1 LNSWK
6 HWLVERWKD
15 YSRRP
20 SLLLSRLFAG
30 RMFKG
35 GGELGADELDLG
47 FGVVLIFLAM
57 PGTLVSLLMFEKY
70 GSLIRFLRGDG
81 TFDPYIATIPDEY
94 FFIVLSMSV
103 SCAVALWRW
112 NAIFPDRRDYANFVH
127 LPVSLATIFLAN
139 LFAIFALTALL
150 TLAVNLSSFVL
161 FPVAVLGS
169 QGSFSKLL
177 RFAFGH
183 AASVSLSSAF
193 CFLAMFALSG
203 ALMACLPFRIYRK
216 VSVYVRFAVAF
227 CLLAVLATSFTVSS
241 ELLDGSQL
249 IHQKLG
255 GFPSAWFLGLT
266 ETLWGNG
273 DDIFFASLTRRA
285 LVSLG
290 LTLLISIVAYAFSFR
305 RCFVRIPELAD
316 VGPLPRGRH
325 LRLPAILLDATILR
339 SAKLRA
345 CFHFVSRTLLRSDA
359 HLQIVLAFAALGLV
373 VAAQTV
379 NVAFHPGFSFPAQPP
394 SVALLSIPFILCYCL
409 LVGIRLAFEV
419 PLDLSANWIFK
430 LWIEPEGEQPR
441 RVARRVLLTF
451 SLGWLAPLCLLYSVL
466 LWGWLTALLQTA
478 ILIASSAVFVEI
490 LLVRFRKIP
499 FTCSYPAFE
508 SNSPLFLVAYLA
520 GFVVFAVYVPQIVQ
534 WSVVTRWGA
543 SVFIPLVLLILVG
556 LRQFRKQMLDMDKQ
570 LIFEEDSPSGF

>member
-1 LNSWK
+1 VNSWK
-6 HWLVERWKD
+6 HSLAERWKD
-15 YSRRP
+15 YSERP

-47 FGVVLIFLAM
+47 LGVVLIFLAM

-112 NAIFPDRRDYANFVH
+112 NSIFPDRRDYANFVH
-127 LPVSLATIFLAN
+127 LPVSLANIFLAN

-150 TLAVNLSSFVL
+150 TIVVNVSSVVL
-161 FPVAVLGS
+161 FPIAVLGS
-169 QGSFSKLL
+169 QGSFSRLL

-183 AASVSLSSAF
+183 AVSVSLSSAF
-193 CFLAMFALSG
+193 CFLAIFALSG

-241 ELLDGSQL
+241 ILSGGSQL
-249 IHQKLG
+249 IHQRLG
-255 GFPSAWFLGLT
+255 DFPSAWFLGLT

-273 DDIFFASLTRRA
+273 SDIFFASLTRRA
-285 LVSLG
+285 MISLG
-290 LTLLISIVAYAFSFR
+290 FTLLISIIAYAFSFR

-316 VGPLPRGRH
+316 VGPLPRGRRF
-325 LRLPAILLDATILR
+325 RLPAILLDATILR
-339 SAKLRA
+339 DAKLRA
-345 CFHFVSRTLLRSDA
+345 CYHFVSRTLLRSDA

-379 NVAFHPGFSFPAQPP
+379 NAAFHPGFSFSAQPP

-451 SLGWLAPLCLLYSVL
+451 SLGWIAPLCFVYSAL

-478 ILIASSAVFVEI
+478 ILIACSAVFTEVF
-490 LLVRFRKIP
+490 LAKFRKIP
-499 FTCSYPAFE
+499 FTCTYPAFQ
-508 SNSPLFLVAYLA
+508 SSSPLVLVAYLI
-520 GFVVFAVYVPQIVQ
+520 GFAILAMYIPRIVQ
-534 WSVVTRWGA
+534 WCVVTRWGA
-543 SVFIPLVLLILVG
+543 AIFIPLVLLILAG
-556 LRQFRKQMLDMDKQ
+556 LRQFRKHMLDMDKQ
-570 LIFEEDSPSGF
+570 LIFEEDSASGF